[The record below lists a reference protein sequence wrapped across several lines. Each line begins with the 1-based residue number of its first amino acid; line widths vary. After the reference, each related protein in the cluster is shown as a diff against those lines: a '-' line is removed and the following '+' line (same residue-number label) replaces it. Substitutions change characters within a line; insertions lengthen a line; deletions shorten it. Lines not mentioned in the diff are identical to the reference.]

1 VIEITLDRPI
11 DWDPR
16 GAEVVWGD
24 GTRLT
29 ATIDARLTTRNG
41 RFAAGLLIRLDL
53 HLDGAGPPRAPAEVL
68 VLSGGSAPLTVTLGA
83 R

>member
-1 VIEITLDRPI
+1 MLSKMS
-11 DWDPR
+11 
-16 GAEVVWGD
+16 
-24 GTRLT
+24 
-29 ATIDARLTTRNG
+29 LTTRTG

-68 VLSGGSAPLTVTLGA
+68 VMSGGAAPLTVTLGA